1 MLYYQSMHRGN
12 PARAMGGSD
21 MKKAIVTVIGID
33 RVGIIA
39 RVSTLLA
46 AHGVNVL
53 DISQTVMNEY
63 FTMVMLVDVQNS
75 TAEFVVLRD
84 ALCALGEELALSIR
98 IQHED
103 IFNAMHAVN

>member
-1 MLYYQSMHRGN
+1 M
-12 PARAMGGSD
+12 
-21 MKKAIVTVIGID
+21 KAIVTVIGKD

-46 AHGVNVL
+46 EYGVNIL

-63 FTMVMLVDVQNS
+63 FTMVMLTDVQKS
-75 TAEFVVLRD
+75 TVEFTVLRD
-84 ALCALGEELALSIR
+84 ALNVLGEELALSIR

>member
-1 MLYYQSMHRGN
+1 
-12 PARAMGGSD
+12 

-46 AHGVNVL
+46 EYGVNIL

-63 FTMVMLVDVQNS
+63 FTMVMLTDVQKS
-75 TAEFVVLRD
+75 TVEFTVLRD
-84 ALCALGEELALSIR
+84 ALTALGEELALSIR

-103 IFNAMHAVN
+103 IFNAMHSVN